1 MAHVDRYDGF
11 ALDLDGVVW
20 LAGRP
25 IDGSVEAIAALREQ
39 DKPVVF
45 ITNDPRSTREE
56 YARRLGEIGVE
67 ASADSV
73 VTSGAAVADAILA
86 AAPAARVVVAGSRGL
101 RDDLAAA
108 GLTIVP
114 DDEAV
119 PDAVVVGGHAG
130 FDYAELRRA
139 ADAVRAGAALWA
151 TNRDATYPTPGG
163 LQPGTG
169 ALVAAIETASG
180 QRARAAGKPEPAMF
194 ETARH
199 VLDVGR
205 PAIVGDSLDSDIA
218 GGARA
223 DFGTVLVLTGR
234 ADRADVE
241 VADVAPDLVLPDL
254 AALVRDG
261 GAVS

>member
-1 MAHVDRYDGF
+1 MTHADRYEGF

-25 IDGSVEAIAALREQ
+25 IDGSVEAITALRELG
-39 DKPVVF
+39 KPTVF
-45 ITNDPRSTREE
+45 ITNDPRSTRDE
-56 YARRLGEIGVE
+56 YARRLAEIGVG
-67 ASADSV
+67 ASPDDMI
-73 VTSGAAVADAILA
+73 TSGAAVAEAILA
-86 AAPAARVVVAGSRGL
+86 ETPAARVLVAGSDGL

-108 GLTIVP
+108 GLTIVAG
-114 DDEAV
+114 DEADS
-119 PDAVVVGGHAG
+119 DAVVVGGHAD
-130 FDYAELRRA
+130 FDYAELRSA
-139 ADAVRAGAALWA
+139 TDAVRAGAALWA

-169 ALVAAIETASG
+169 AIVAAVETATG

-199 VLDVGR
+199 ALDVAR

-223 DFGTVLVLTGR
+223 GFGTVLVLTGR
-234 ADRADVE
+234 ADRAAVE
-241 VADVAPDLVLPDL
+241 RAEVAPDLVLTDL
-254 AALVRDG
+254 AALVE
-261 GAVS
+261 